1 MAVKSVT
8 LKKNEEWRIESGHLW
23 AFSNEI
29 ADIIG
34 NPTSGD
40 IVLIRA
46 RGGRPIGSGFYN
58 PHSLIA
64 CRVLTTTNEEIDF
77 EFFRRRISAALA
89 LRRKLYPTAETF
101 RLVHGESDYLPG
113 LVIDKYNEYLT
124 VQTLSAGMDA
134 RMTLICDVLE
144 SLLAPAGIIERN
156 ESALRKLEGLE
167 SKKGI
172 LRGSAATT
180 VVSEYG
186 IKYEVD
192 PLDGQKTG
200 FFLDQRENRKA
211 FRRYAR
217 GGDVL
222 DCFCNEGGF
231 ALNAAYAGATSV
243 TGVDVSEDSVSRA
256 SSNASLNTLDATTR
270 FTTMDAFDYL
280 KAASEQ
286 KQTFDA
292 INLDPPSFARNKKS
306 VPAAKKG
313 YTKIH
318 GIALRLVKRWGI
330 LATSSC
336 SHHIQDDVFLGTITR
351 AASDAGRNIRLL
363 EWRGAS
369 PDHPVHPSMPETRYL
384 KFAVFSVE

>member
-8 LKKNEEWRIESGHLW
+8 LKKNEERRIEGGHLW

-29 ADIIG
+29 GEIAGD
-34 NPTSGD
+34 PASGD
-40 IVLIRA
+40 VVVIRA
-46 RGGRPIGSGFYN
+46 RGGKPIGTGFYN

-64 CRVLTTTNEEIDF
+64 ARVLSTSNEEIDF
-77 EFFRRRISAALA
+77 DFFSRRITRALE
-89 LRRKLYPTAETF
+89 LRRKLYPAAETF

-113 LVIDKYNEYLT
+113 LLIDKYNEYLT
-124 VQTLSAGMDA
+124 VQTLSAGMDS
-134 RMTLICDVLE
+134 RLTLICDVLE

-156 ESALRKLEGLE
+156 ESTLRTLEGLE
-167 SKKGI
+167 LKKSV
-172 LRGSAATT
+172 LRGTAATT
-180 VVSEYG
+180 IVSEFG

-231 ALNAAYAGATSV
+231 ALNAAYAEATSV
-243 TGVDVSEDSVSRA
+243 TGVDASEGAVARA
-256 SSNASLNTLDATTR
+256 TSNAELNGLGASAT
-270 FTTMDAFDYL
+270 FTAMDAFDYL
-280 KAASEQ
+280 KSAPERS
-286 KQTFDA
+286 FDA
-292 INLDPPSFARNKKS
+292 VNLDPPSFAKNKKS

-313 YTKIH
+313 YARLH
-318 GIALRLVKRWGI
+318 AAALRLVKRGGI

-336 SHHIQDDVFLGTITR
+336 SHHIQEDVFLGIIAR
-351 AASDAGRNIRLL
+351 AAADAGRRIRLL
-363 EWRGAS
+363 EWRGAA

-384 KFAVFSVE
+384 KFGVFSVE

>member
-8 LKKNEEWRIESGHLW
+8 LKKNEERRIEGGHLW

-29 ADIIG
+29 GETAGDPSAGDII
-34 NPTSGD
+34 
-40 IVLIRA
+40 VVRA
-46 RGGRPIGSGFYN
+46 RGGKPIGTGFYN

-64 CRVLTTTNEEIDF
+64 CRLLTTADEEIDF
-77 EFFRRRISAALA
+77 EFFRRRITAALE
-89 LRRKLYPTAETF
+89 LRRKLYPSAETF

-144 SLLAPAGIIERN
+144 AVLSPAGIIERN
-156 ESALRKLEGLE
+156 ESTLRALEGLE
-167 SKKGI
+167 TKKGI
-172 LRGSAATT
+172 LRGTAATT

-192 PLDGQKTG
+192 PLGGQKTG

-217 GGDVL
+217 GGVVL

-231 ALNAAYAGATSV
+231 ALNAAYAEAESV
-243 TGVDVSEDSVSRA
+243 TGVDASEGAVARA
-256 SSNASLNTLDATTR
+256 SSNASLNRLDSTAT
-270 FTTMDAFDYL
+270 FTVADAFEFL
-280 KAASEQ
+280 KAASE
-286 KQTFDA
+286 KKRIYDA
-292 INLDPPSFARNKKS
+292 VNIDPPSFARNKKS

-313 YTKIH
+313 YARLNAT
-318 GIALRLVKRWGI
+318 ALRLVKRGGI

-336 SHHIQDDVFLGTITR
+336 SHHIQEEVFLGIIAR
-351 AASDAGRNIRLL
+351 AAAEAGRKIRLL
-363 EWRGAS
+363 EWRGAA

>member
-8 LKKNEEWRIESGHLW
+8 LKKNEERRIEGGHLW

-29 ADIIG
+29 GETAGDPAAGDII
-34 NPTSGD
+34 
-40 IVLIRA
+40 VVRA
-46 RGGRPIGSGFYN
+46 RGGKPIGRGFYN

-64 CRVLTTTNEEIDF
+64 CRVLTTADEEIDF
-77 EFFRRRISAALA
+77 EFFRRRITAALD
-89 LRRKLYPTAETF
+89 LRRKLYPSAETF

-134 RMTLICDVLE
+134 RLTLICDVLE
-144 SLLAPAGIIERN
+144 AVLSPAGIIERN
-156 ESALRKLEGLE
+156 ESTLRALEGLE

-172 LRGSAATT
+172 LRGAAGTT

-192 PLDGQKTG
+192 PLGGQKTG

-217 GGDVL
+217 GGVVL

-231 ALNAAYAGATSV
+231 ALNAAYAEAESV
-243 TGVDVSEDSVSRA
+243 TGVDASEGAVARA
-256 SSNASLNTLDATTR
+256 SSNASLNRLDGPTT
-270 FTTMDAFDYL
+270 FTVTDAFEFL
-280 KAASEQ
+280 KAASE
-286 KQTFDA
+286 KKRIYDA
-292 INLDPPSFARNKKS
+292 VNIDPPSFARNKKS

-313 YTKIH
+313 YARLNAT
-318 GIALRLVKRWGI
+318 ALRLVKRGGI

-336 SHHIQDDVFLGTITR
+336 SHHIQEEVFLGIIAR
-351 AASDAGRNIRLL
+351 AAAEAGRKIRLL
-363 EWRGAS
+363 EWRGAA

-384 KFAVFSVE
+384 KFAVFFVE